1 MSIKSWFLSKNFN
14 QNEQYIIKTAIMGG
28 ELSIERETEKA
39 ILFKA
44 NSDWGT
50 LTFWCPKSC
59 LVDSSEIEELAPA
72 SMKGLEY
79 NAMLVEYGKQHKI
92 KGIRKGLKTNTLIK
106 KIQESGLPVP
116 GR

>member
-14 QNEQYIIKTAIMGG
+14 QNEQYIIKCAIIGG

-50 LTFWCPKSC
+50 LKFWCPKSC
-59 LVDSSEIEELAPA
+59 LIEASEIEEIAPA
-72 SMKGLEY
+72 SSKGLEY
-79 NAMLVEYGKQHKI
+79 NALLVEYGKQNKI
-92 KGIRKGLKTNTLIK
+92 KGIRKGLKTSTLLK
-106 KIQESGLPVP
+106 KIREAGLPVP
-116 GR
+116 ER